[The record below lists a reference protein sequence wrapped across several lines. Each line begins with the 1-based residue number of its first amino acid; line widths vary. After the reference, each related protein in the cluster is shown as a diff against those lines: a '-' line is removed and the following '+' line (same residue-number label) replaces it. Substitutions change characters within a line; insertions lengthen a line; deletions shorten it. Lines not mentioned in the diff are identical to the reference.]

1 MSASDLRRL
10 ERLKATYG
18 EGVATDKLGALR
30 RLSRSR
36 LRTAGQV
43 ERLHEALCFLRAYPD
58 DARVLAQVTRML
70 ERFDRRP
77 DLLAHRDRLADTGIA
92 GTAIHYR
99 FYWSTA
105 LWLARRWPD
114 QLFLERDD
122 AEAAGRIARAL
133 PLVAPAVASEWLGS
147 AALPPFVAIDRLRG
161 RRRDAA
167 WLVERL
173 ARMPGDGFTRESFAD
188 AIDAPYVLEPGRDTP
203 SRSRAFFP
211 PAPRAFQAI
220 GLRRTRPDLRAAMNV
235 PPRGVRQL
243 SRRDGAALIELAR
256 GSMITRARDLAAF
269 EHGDPRD
276 VRMVDDGDGLAFA
289 FCGVRPER
297 RFLLPAVY
305 GCLMLK
311 NGVPIGYVQVD
322 ALGPYAAVSFN
333 TFETFRGGEAAYV
346 FGRLLSSIR
355 HLFGAESFSIEP
367 YQLGRGNEEGIETG
381 AWWFYQKLGFR
392 PQSIA
397 ARRIMRVEL
406 ARTRINPRHRSS
418 ARTLGKLAES
428 HLFFDLDAEARRGLP
443 PLASAYERA
452 VAWLARRGGGEDA
465 LAAAERSALAVTGLG
480 SLAHFSRDER
490 LAWRRWAPLIAS
502 LPGVSRWRPAQRRE
516 LAEIVRAKAGRQ
528 ELPFLVRFAAH
539 PRLAKALFGG

>member
-1 MSASDLRRL
+1 
-10 ERLKATYG
+10 
-18 EGVATDKLGALR
+18 
-30 RLSRSR
+30 
-36 LRTAGQV
+36 
-43 ERLHEALCFLRAYPD
+43 
-58 DARVLAQVTRML
+58 
-70 ERFDRRP
+70 
-77 DLLAHRDRLADTGIA
+77 
-92 GTAIHYR
+92 
-99 FYWSTA
+99 
-105 LWLARRWPD
+105 
-114 QLFLERDD
+114 
-122 AEAAGRIARAL
+122 
-133 PLVAPAVASEWLGS
+133 
-147 AALPPFVAIDRLRG
+147 
-161 RRRDAA
+161 
-167 WLVERL
+167 
-173 ARMPGDGFTRESFAD
+173 
-188 AIDAPYVLEPGRDTP
+188 
-203 SRSRAFFP
+203 
-211 PAPRAFQAI
+211 
-220 GLRRTRPDLRAAMNV
+220 
-235 PPRGVRQL
+235 
-243 SRRDGAALIELAR
+243 
-256 GSMITRARDLAAF
+256 
-269 EHGDPRD
+269 
-276 VRMVDDGDGLAFA
+276 
-289 FCGVRPER
+289 
-297 RFLLPAVY
+297 
-305 GCLMLK
+305 
-311 NGVPIGYVQVD
+311 
-322 ALGPYAAVSFN
+322 
-333 TFETFRGGEAAYV
+333 V

-480 SLAHFSRDER
+480 SLANFSRDER

-502 LPGVSRWRPAQRRE
+502 LSGVSRWRPAQRRE